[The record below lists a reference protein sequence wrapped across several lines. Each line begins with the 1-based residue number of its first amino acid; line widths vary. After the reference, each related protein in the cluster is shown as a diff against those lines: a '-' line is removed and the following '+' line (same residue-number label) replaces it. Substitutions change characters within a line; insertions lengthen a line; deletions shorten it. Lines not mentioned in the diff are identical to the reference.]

1 MDRRTFLKAS
11 AALGVTSIA
20 LPSILKAYDRR
31 DNISDDY
38 EDMKCKKILKS
49 FDSSLKDKAIN
60 DVIIEVGKSFLAV
73 PYVAGTL
80 DTNPNKERL
89 IVYVSGLDCVTFCEN
104 ALTMSRIIKQGDT
117 SFENYKKELEK
128 IRYRDGQING
138 YPSRLHYFSD
148 WIYDNDKKGI
158 VKDITKEI
166 GGVEYNKTIDFMTT
180 HTDSYPALKNN
191 PDNVSQ
197 MQAVENNIN
206 SRQNYYIP
214 VKDLPSVYDSLQSG
228 DIIGITSDVGGLDI
242 AHTGII
248 YKENNIPYFLNA
260 SLKKKEV
267 IISDGTIQ
275 DYIMG
280 NKKQLGVMVCR
291 PL

>member
-1 MDRRTFLKAS
+1 MNRRTFFKAS
-11 AALGVTSIA
+11 AALGAASIA
-20 LPSILKAYDRR
+20 LPSLLKAY
-31 DNISDDY
+31 NINSVSDDY
-38 EDMKCKKILKS
+38 EDMRCQKILKS
-49 FDSSLKDKAIN
+49 FDASLKNQPIN
-60 DVIIEVGKSFLAV
+60 DVIIEVGKSFMAT

-80 DTNPNKERL
+80 DKNPGKERL
-89 IVYVSGLDCVTFCEN
+89 TVYVTGLDCVTFCEN
-104 ALTMSRIIKQGDT
+104 SLTMARIIKQGDT
-117 SFENYKKELEK
+117 SFDNYKKELEK
-128 IRYRDGQING
+128 IRYRGGVLDG

-158 VKDITKEI
+158 VRDITKEI

-180 HTDSYPALKNN
+180 HTDAYAQLKNN
-191 PDNVSQ
+191 SDNIAQ
-197 MQAVENNIN
+197 MQAVENSIN

-214 VKDLPSVYDSLQSG
+214 VKSLPSVYDSLQSG
-228 DIIGITSDVGGLDI
+228 DIIGVTSEVGGLDV

-248 YKENNIPYFLNA
+248 YKDNGIPYFLNA

-280 NKKQLGVMVCR
+280 NKKQSGVMVCR
-291 PL
+291 PV

>member
-1 MDRRTFLKAS
+1 MAMDRRTFLKAS

-20 LPSILKAYDRR
+20 LPSLLKAYDRR
-31 DNISDDY
+31 DAISDDY

-49 FDSSLKDKAIN
+49 FDASLKNKSIDEI
-60 DVIIEVGKSFLAV
+60 VIEVGKSFLAV

-89 IVYVSGLDCVTFCEN
+89 IVHVSGLDCVTFCEN
-104 ALTMSRIIKQGDT
+104 ALTMARIIKQGDT
-117 SFENYKKELEK
+117 SFDNYKKELEK

-138 YPSRLHYFSD
+138 YPSSLHYFSD

-191 PDNVSQ
+191 PDNVSDRCRLLKTTLT
-197 MQAVENNIN
+197 

-248 YKENNIPYFLNA
+248 YKENNIPYLLNA

-267 IISDGTIQ
+267 IISDGTIFR
-275 DYIMG
+275 II
-280 NKKQLGVMVCR
+280 
-291 PL
+291 

>member
-11 AALGVTSIA
+11 AVLGITSAA
-20 LPSILKAYDRR
+20 LPSILKAYDRSYG
-31 DNISDDY
+31 ISDDY
-38 EDMKCKKILKS
+38 EDMKCQKILKS
-49 FDSSLKDKAIN
+49 FDSSLKDKSIS
-60 DVIIEVGKSFLAV
+60 DVIIEVGKSFMAT

-80 DTNPNKERL
+80 DKNPHKERL
-89 IVYVSGLDCVTFCEN
+89 VVYVTGLDCVTFCEN

-117 SFENYKKELEK
+117 SFDNYKKELTK
-128 IRYRDGQING
+128 IRYRDGVLDG

-148 WIYDNDKKGI
+148 WIYDNEAKGI
-158 VKDITKEI
+158 VRDITKEI

-180 HTDSYPALKNN
+180 HTDSYPALKDN
-191 PDNVSQ
+191 PDNVAQ
-197 MQAVENNIN
+197 MQTIEANIN
-206 SRQNYYIP
+206 SRQKYYIP
-214 VKDLPSVYDSLQSG
+214 VDSLPGVFNSLQSG
-228 DIIGITSDVGGLDI
+228 DIIGITSDVTGLDI

-267 IISDGTIQ
+267 IISEGTIQ
-275 DYIMG
+275 DYILG
-280 NKKQLGVMVCR
+280 NKKQSGVMVCR